1 MLVNSKPYNYY
12 PRPPDFR
19 NRVFEKLGERIY
31 LCVLGISTQV
41 RFLHTSLGTEVW
53 LFPVSLVY
61 VFTDFGPPFFLLSY
75 VFVPFD
81 SLLWYV

>member
-1 MLVNSKPYNYY
+1 ML
-12 PRPPDFR
+12 
-19 NRVFEKLGERIY
+19 EKLGEEID
-31 LCVLGISTQV
+31 LCVLGISKQV
-41 RFLHTSLGTEVW
+41 KFLHTSLGTAVW

-61 VFTDFGPPFFLLSY
+61 VFTDLGPSLFLFSY

>member
-31 LCVLGISTQV
+31 LCVLGISKQV

-61 VFTDFGPPFFLLSY
+61 VFTDFGPPFSSSFPMFLFLLI
-75 VFVPFD
+75 
-81 SLLWYV
+81 LLWYV